1 MRAMRSTEIVVTN
14 VPLEKKNLGGK
25 SLPHTNLYLKYFR
38 ENCLL
43 VKLRITILKYHQWY
57 LCPIPP
63 KNHAII
69 CLYYYPQKVCNFHMQ
84 VFQIKLKYNCS
95 KPIKLKKFLM

>member
-69 CLYYYPQKVCNFHMQ
+69 CLYYY
-84 VFQIKLKYNCS
+84 L
-95 KPIKLKKFLM
+95 FLFLFYYFATHNELQAE